1 MEQKGILTEKG
12 ELNRWIRSTNL
23 MIRNAQAA
31 IAALKEWMQEV
42 KEVLKE
48 PQEIYLEQLLREA
61 NTMRNRHMAGAKTR
75 PR

>member
-1 MEQKGILTEKG
+1 
-12 ELNRWIRSTNL
+12 

-61 NTMRNRHMAGAKTR
+61 NTMRNHKW
-75 PR
+75 P